1 MWRPAGPPDTAEAL
15 ERAVAGDREA
25 LGAALEKHRLRL
37 WRMVRLRMDRRLQ
50 ARMDASDV
58 VQEVFLEASRRLEEY
73 LRDRPMPFFL
83 WLRFLTDQRIVAL
96 HRFHLGAQARDARR
110 EVVLRRR
117 ALLDSTSAA
126 LAEQI
131 AASGPSPS
139 QGAARGEVEER
150 VRRALAALDPDDR
163 EVLALR
169 HFEQLSNAE
178 AAQSLGIEPSAAS
191 KRYVRALGRLREVLE
206 SMGVRLPESGR

>member
-1 MWRPAGPPDTAEAL
+1 MGRAGGPLDTGEAL
-15 ERAVAGDREA
+15 ARAVSGDGEA
-25 LGAALEKHRLRL
+25 LGAALEKHRMRL

-83 WLRFLTDQRIVAL
+83 WLRFLTDQRIAAM

-117 ALLDSTSAA
+117 ALLESTSAA
-126 LAEQI
+126 VAEQI
-131 AASGPSPS
+131 AASGTSPS
-139 QGAARGEVEER
+139 QGAARGEIEDR
-150 VRRALAALDPDDR
+150 VRRGLAALEEDDR

-169 HFEQLSNAE
+169 HFEQLTNAE
-178 AAQSLGIEPSAAS
+178 AAQELGIEPAAAS
-191 KRYVRALGRLREVLE
+191 KRYVRALRRLREVLE
-206 SMGVRLPESGR
+206 SMGVTLPEGRR